1 MYICL
6 CNGIT
11 ERQIH
16 DAVKGGVSTFHQ
28 LQRELGVATC
38 CGQCSQCAH
47 QVLDEACAAK
57 TSRNG
62 FDEALSFC
70 NAAVAA

>member
-16 DAVKGGVSTFHQ
+16 EAVKDGVSTFRQ
-28 LQRELGVATC
+28 LQHELGVATC

-47 QVLDEACAAK
+47 QVLDEACAAAS
-57 TSRNG
+57 SRN
-62 FDEALSFC
+62 DSQSALPFC
-70 NAAVAA
+70 SAVVAA